1 MVRGGPVVLQDFV
14 HWLMD
19 DAKCVNVD
27 TTLLKDCLLCP
38 CICLKG
44 FLVFFIKAFKHVNG
58 PSNYID

>member
-1 MVRGGPVVLQDFV
+1 
-14 HWLMD
+14 MD

-44 FLVFFIKAFKHVNG
+44 FFGILHKGFQTCKWTK
-58 PSNYID
+58 